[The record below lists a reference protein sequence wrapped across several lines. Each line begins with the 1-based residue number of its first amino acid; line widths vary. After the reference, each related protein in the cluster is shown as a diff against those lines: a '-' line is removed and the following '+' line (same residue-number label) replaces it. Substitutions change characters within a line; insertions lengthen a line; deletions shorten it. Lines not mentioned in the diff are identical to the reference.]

1 MPDLAPELAQNP
13 VHLAGDVLR
22 LAVRASG
29 GSILAKMKA

>member
-13 VHLAGDVLR
+13 VHLAGDVLK
-22 LAVRASG
+22 LAVRASV